1 MSSRMEFPPEIT
13 LPVLPLRSL
22 VLFPRAAL
30 PITVSRKSAL
40 RAIEAVGE
48 NGLIAVV
55 TQLNPEEDSPTA
67 RDLYRVGTG
76 GVIRQL
82 THLGE
87 SKDAAMVVVE
97 GLERVAVLD
106 QHQIQPYPRVRVRR
120 LASEGGPI
128 DNPMVT
134 ALRRNILDLFEDIVT
149 RSPSMPD
156 DLIVLSRNISN
167 DGALTDVIAS
177 ALVDVSS
184 PARQALLATLD
195 VRRRMERLTELLMRE
210 RESLSV
216 GEQIKSQVQEKIAGT
231 QREYVLREQLK
242 AIKQEL
248 GDDKGEE
255 AELDELRDRLDEAGL
270 PEEAR
275 KEADRE
281 LRRLQ
286 HVPPGSPEHSVI
298 RTYLD
303 WLAQLPWNKTAAQVV
318 DLENAAAILD
328 EDHYD
333 LHKVKERILEYLA
346 VQRLRQELKGP
357 ILCFV
362 GPPGVGKTSVGRSI
376 ARATGRPFV
385 RLSLGGTHDE
395 AEIRGHRRTYV
406 GALPGQIIRALRR
419 AGSCDPVIM
428 LDEID
433 KLGKD
438 FRGDPSAALLEV
450 LDPEQNFAFRDHY
463 LDVPIDLSR
472 VFFLATANV
481 IDPIPAALRDRMEVL
496 ELPGYIDEEK
506 LEIAERYIIPKQ
518 VEANGLVLDQHIRF
532 TADAVL
538 TAIRGYTH
546 EAGVR
551 QLEQKVAAMCR
562 KRARQVAGDAAGALE
577 VTPPVVRE
585 MLGAPRY
592 RTESQLEERTRRAG
606 VAVALA
612 WTPAGGEVLF
622 IEATRM
628 PEGKGTVTL
637 TGHLGD
643 VMQESARAA
652 LSWVRANAGRYD
664 IDEAAFRSSDLHVHV
679 PSGAVPKD
687 GPSAGVVMV
696 ASLVSLF
703 TQRPLRPFVAMT
715 GEITLSG
722 VLLPV
727 GGIKEKVLAARRSG
741 VRELV
746 LPAENENNLLKEV
759 PAHLQEGLTIRFA
772 STIEEAIEFGLE
784 SVNHRPALA
793 ALGRPVH

>member
-1 MSSRMEFPPEIT
+1 
-13 LPVLPLRSL
+13 
-22 VLFPRAAL
+22 
-30 PITVSRKSAL
+30 
-40 RAIEAVGE
+40 
-48 NGLIAVV
+48 
-55 TQLNPEEDSPTA
+55 
-67 RDLYRVGTG
+67 
-76 GVIRQL
+76 
-82 THLGE
+82 
-87 SKDAAMVVVE
+87 
-97 GLERVAVLD
+97 
-106 QHQIQPYPRVRVRR
+106 
-120 LASEGGPI
+120 
-128 DNPMVT
+128 
-134 ALRRNILDLFEDIVT
+134 
-149 RSPSMPD
+149 
-156 DLIVLSRNISN
+156 
-167 DGALTDVIAS
+167 
-177 ALVDVSS
+177 
-184 PARQALLATLD
+184 
-195 VRRRMERLTELLMRE
+195 MERLTELLMRE

-216 GEQIKSQVQEKIAGT
+216 GERIKSQVQEKIGDT

-255 AELDELRDRLDEAGL
+255 QELDELRARLEAAGL
-270 PEEAR
+270 PAEAR

-281 LRRLQ
+281 IRRLQ
-286 HVPPGSPEHSVI
+286 HVPAGSPEHSII
-298 RTYLD
+298 RTYLE
-303 WLAQLPWNKTAAQVV
+303 WLADLPWNKTAAQVV
-318 DLENAAAILD
+318 DLDRAAAILD

-346 VQRLRQELKGP
+346 VQRLKQELKGP

-406 GALPGQIIRALRR
+406 GALPGQIIGAMRR

-472 VFFLATANV
+472 VFFVATANV
-481 IDPIPAALRDRMEVL
+481 LDTIPAALRDRMEVI

-506 LEIAERYIIPKQ
+506 LEIAERYIVPKQ
-518 VEANGLVLDQHIRF
+518 IEANGLVPGEHIRF
-532 TADAVL
+532 TSDAVL
-538 TAIRGYTH
+538 AAIRGYTH

-551 QLEQKVAAMCR
+551 QLEQNLASMCR
-562 KRARQVAGDAAGALE
+562 KRARQVAGNATGALE

-622 IEATRM
+622 IESTRM

-637 TGHLGD
+637 TGQLGD

-652 LSWVRANAGRYD
+652 LSWVRASAGRYG
-664 IDEAAFRSSDLHVHV
+664 IDEAAFRDHDLHVHV
-679 PSGAVPKD
+679 PAGAVPKD

-703 TQRPLRPFVAMT
+703 TQRAVRPYVAMT

-746 LPAENENNLLKEV
+746 LPAENENSLIEEV

-772 STIEEAIEFGLE
+772 KTVEEAIDIALE
-784 SVNHRPALA
+784 CVNHRPALA
-793 ALGRPVH
+793 ALGRPMH

>member
-1 MSSRMEFPPEIT
+1 MSSRMEFPPEIA

-40 RAIEAVGE
+40 RALEAVGE
-48 NGLIAVV
+48 NGLVAVV
-55 TQLNPEEDSPTA
+55 TQLNPDEDSPTA

-76 GVIRQL
+76 GVVRQF
-82 THLGE
+82 TYLGE
-87 SKDAAMVVVE
+87 GNGAAMVVVE

-106 QHQIQPYPRVRVRR
+106 QLQIQPYPRVRVRR
-120 LASEGGPI
+120 LASESGPN
-128 DNPMVT
+128 DSTMVT
-134 ALRRNILDLFEDIVT
+134 ALRRNILDLFEEIVS
-149 RSPSMPD
+149 RSASMPD
-156 DLIVLSRNISN
+156 DLIVLARNISN

-184 PARQALLATLD
+184 AARQALLATLD

-216 GEQIKSQVQEKIAGT
+216 GERIKSQVQEKIGDT

-255 AELDELRDRLDEAGL
+255 QELDELRARLEAAGL
-270 PEEAR
+270 PAEAR

-281 LRRLQ
+281 IRRLQ
-286 HVPPGSPEHSVI
+286 HVPAGSPEHSII
-298 RTYLD
+298 RTYLE
-303 WLAQLPWNKTAAQVV
+303 WLADLPWNKTAAQVV
-318 DLENAAAILD
+318 DLDRAAAILD

-346 VQRLRQELKGP
+346 VQRLKQELKGP

-406 GALPGQIIRALRR
+406 GALPGQIIGAMRR

-472 VFFLATANV
+472 VFFVATANV
-481 IDPIPAALRDRMEVL
+481 LDTIPAALRDRMEVI

-506 LEIAERYIIPKQ
+506 LEIAERYIVPKQ
-518 VEANGLVLDQHIRF
+518 IEANGLVPGEHIRF
-532 TADAVL
+532 TSDAVL
-538 TAIRGYTH
+538 AAIRGYTH

-551 QLEQKVAAMCR
+551 QLEQNLASMCR
-562 KRARQVAGDAAGALE
+562 KRARQVAGNATGALE

-622 IEATRM
+622 IESTRM

-637 TGHLGD
+637 TGQLGD

-652 LSWVRANAGRYD
+652 LSWVRASAGRYG
-664 IDEAAFRSSDLHVHV
+664 IDEAAFRDHDLHVHV
-679 PSGAVPKD
+679 PAGAVPKD

-703 TQRPLRPFVAMT
+703 TQRAVRPYVAMT

-746 LPAENENNLLKEV
+746 LPAENENSLIEEV

-772 STIEEAIEFGLE
+772 KTVEEAIDIALE
-784 SVNHRPALA
+784 CVNHRPALT
-793 ALGRPVH
+793 ALGRPMH